1 MGGSHFSSLTLIENL
16 KPNYDIIIG
25 IHKKGLFYNYCK
37 KNKIKFYFLNKDFF
51 SNKKKTSLNIIHLL
65 LNFYSFLKFIKKNNI
80 DIIHINDFRM
90 LNTWALVSYLAK
102 LKKIIFHQRS
112 KMSKSFMVNLNLN
125 FVTNIISISKFV
137 FFTLEKFNQKKSR
150 IIINPI
156 KKIKYKKKNQTNT
169 IGFVGNDYKMK
180 RLDIFYKFALE
191 LIKKK
196 TKFNFVVIGNISNES
211 IDRVYKKYPILKKKL
226 KFTKFLQ
233 NPFQIMQSFKF
244 IICPSEKDGFGRV
257 PLEAAYLN
265 VPCILSYSGGH
276 KEFKRFNLCLYAKKN
291 KPLSYLNA
299 YKKILNSKIRKKLIA
314 NAINYNKKYTIPKV
328 HTENI
333 IKVYKSL

>member
-1 MGGSHFSSLTLIENL
+1 
-16 KPNYDIIIG
+16 
-25 IHKKGLFYNYCK
+25 
-37 KNKIKFYFLNKDFF
+37 
-51 SNKKKTSLNIIHLL
+51 
-65 LNFYSFLKFIKKNNI
+65 
-80 DIIHINDFRM
+80 M

-112 KMSKSFMVNLNLN
+112 KMPKSFMVNLNLN

-137 FFTLEKFNQKKSR
+137 FFTLEKLNQKKSR

-156 KKIKYKKKNQTNT
+156 KKSNIKKNQTNT

-180 RLDIFYKFALE
+180 RLDIFYKFAQE

-196 TKFNFVVIGNISNES
+196 TKFNFVYIGNISNES
-211 IDRVYKKYPILKKKL
+211 IDGVYKKYQFLKKKL

-233 NPFQIMQSFKF
+233 NPFNVMQSFKF
-244 IICPSEKDGFGRV
+244 IICPSEKEGFGRV

-276 KEFKRFNLCLYAKKN
+276 KDFKSFLIYVYTQKK
-291 KPLSYLNA
+291 
-299 YKKILNSKIRKKLIA
+299 
-314 NAINYNKKYTIPKV
+314 
-328 HTENI
+328 
-333 IKVYKSL
+333 